1 MTRVAII
8 GFGDLG
14 RQIMSMVRPS
24 QRPVVFDDGCFSRG
38 DNSSFPFNDFLDG
51 RFHDCDF
58 YLGLGY
64 DHLDRKA
71 EIATALLSAGRRLPA
86 FVHPSSHVDPS
97 CHVRDGCV
105 VYPMC
110 SLGPGVELDVAVLV
124 NNAAVISHDSRVGE
138 AAYLSP
144 GVVLSGRVN
153 VGKAAF
159 LGTGVLVSHDRRI
172 GDGARIGIGSVVT
185 RDVPAGGSAIGNP
198 LRLLEHPLD
207 LG

>member
-1 MTRVAII
+1 MTRAAII

-24 QRPVVFDDGCFSRG
+24 RAPVIFDDACFSRG
-38 DNSSFPFNDFLDG
+38 DHDSFPFNDFLDE
-51 RFHDCDF
+51 RFRDCDF

-64 DHLDRKA
+64 HHLDRKEETA
-71 EIATALLSAGRRLPA
+71 AALLNAGRRLPA

-97 CHVRDGCV
+97 CHVSDGCV

-110 SLGPGVELDVAVLV
+110 GLGSGVVLDIAVLV
-124 NNAAVISHDSRVGE
+124 NNAAVVSHDSRVGP

-144 GVVLSGRVN
+144 GVVLSGRVS
-153 VGKAAF
+153 VGRAAF

-172 GDGARIGIGSVVT
+172 GAGARIGIGSVVT
-185 RDVPAGGSAIGNP
+185 TDIPDGRSAIGNP
-198 LRLLEHPLD
+198 IRLLEQRLE